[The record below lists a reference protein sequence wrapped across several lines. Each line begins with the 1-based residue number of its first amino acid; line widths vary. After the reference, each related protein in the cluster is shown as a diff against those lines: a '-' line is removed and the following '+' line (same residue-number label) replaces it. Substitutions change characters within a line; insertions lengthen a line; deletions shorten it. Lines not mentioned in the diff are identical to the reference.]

1 VVYSDRFARPDPY
14 AFSRAELFHSD
25 VTYEVQPP
33 GTTILKLYL
42 TPEVGNDT
50 LWSSGYVHVRSGK
63 IRADDRYALYSSLS
77 RPYQKYLESLYA
89 VHTGF
94 NQSLSRTGEVKIP
107 RRQPIETIHPVV
119 RVHPVTGW
127 KAIFVNPGF
136 VSRIV
141 GVPKAES
148 DATLEFLKNSF
159 AQQTDA
165 TIRWRWETGDVA
177 LWDNRMVNHSAT
189 FDAYPSSRHGLRVT
203 PHAEKPLSVEDY
215 ESRYGLKAK
224 DWIQERYKSL
234 GIEAPAIDDGSSRA
248 KAFRD

>member
-1 VVYSDRFARPDPY
+1 MPFLEPN
-14 AFSRAELFHSD
+14 FSIRMSLTRSSPLELLSSSS
-25 VTYEVQPP
+25 TSLLKSE
-33 GTTILKLYL
+33 TIPSGLLGRCILGAKRSQL
-42 TPEVGNDT
+42 T
-50 LWSSGYVHVRSGK
+50 S
-63 IRADDRYALYSSLS
+63 RYALYSSLS

-94 NQSLSRTGEVKIP
+94 NQSLSRTGEVKTP

-119 RVHPVTGW
+119 RVHPV
-127 KAIFVNPGF
+127 F

-215 ESRYGLKAK
+215 ESQYGLKAK
-224 DWIQERYKSL
+224 DWIQERYKNL

>member
-1 VVYSDRFARPDPY
+1 
-14 AFSRAELFHSD
+14 
-25 VTYEVQPP
+25 
-33 GTTILKLYL
+33 
-42 TPEVGNDT
+42 
-50 LWSSGYVHVRSGK
+50 
-63 IRADDRYALYSSLS
+63 LS

-203 PHAEKPLSVEDY
+203 PHAEKPLSVEEY
-215 ESRYGLKAK
+215 ETQYGLKAK